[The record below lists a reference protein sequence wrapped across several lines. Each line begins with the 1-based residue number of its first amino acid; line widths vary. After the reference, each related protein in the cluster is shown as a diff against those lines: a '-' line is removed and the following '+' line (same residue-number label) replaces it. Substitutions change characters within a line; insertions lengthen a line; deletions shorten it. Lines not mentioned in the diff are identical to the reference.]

1 MADALQRDKLSQF
14 VQSFGKKRTVNI
26 LSTLGKGQAFIDAIS
41 SAPGQQILGE
51 AQAEW
56 SALLVKIAKQEANTE
71 DSIKFR
77 VLDQLL
83 VLWASKIA
91 KHFDYELKIEN
102 EISISQTGRR

>member
-26 LSTLGKGQAFIDAIS
+26 LSTLGKGQAFIDAMS
-41 SAPGQQILGE
+41 SVPGQQILGE

-56 SALLVKIAKQEANTE
+56 SALLVKIAKQEATPE

-77 VLDQLL
+77 ILDQLL
-83 VLWASKIA
+83 VAWASKIA
-91 KHFDYELKIEN
+91 KHFDYELKIEDQLKTYKGG
-102 EISISQTGRR
+102 S